1 MKNLSLTI
9 MTAVFVTLFS
19 CSPESDLNPE
29 TQVGVQ
35 FNTIQSSFSAQAI
48 NKENQLKQSATGTL
62 SFTEGYIAISKLEF
76 EAEADNDSIEIEF
89 ELEQNTLIDF
99 ATGSTTP
106 DISTI
111 SIPAGTYEE
120 VEVEIDLRE
129 DSEEP
134 AIRLFGTYTA
144 PDGVEHSIR
153 FEYNSDESFEVE
165 REGLILFTENQI
177 AIAQITFDPITWFAA
192 VSDENYVNATKDTE
206 GVIVI
211 SSTQNTEIYDV
222 VADGLDLASEVEMK
236 DEQEIEEDDDE
247 NGTDD

>member
-1 MKNLSLTI
+1 MKNLSLTFL
-9 MTAVFVTLFS
+9 TAVFLTLFS

-35 FNTIQSSFSAQAI
+35 FNTVQSSFSAQAF
-48 NKENQLKQSATGTL
+48 NKENQLKQAATGTL

-76 EAEADNDSIEIEF
+76 EAEADNDSIEVEF
-89 ELEQNTLIDF
+89 ELKQNTLIDF
-99 ATGSTTP
+99 ATGATTP

-134 AIRLFGTYTA
+134 AILLFGTYIA

-153 FEYNSDESFEVE
+153 FEYSSDESFEVE
-165 REGLILFTENQI
+165 REGVIVFAESQI

-192 VSDENYVNATKDTE
+192 VTDDNYVNATKDTE

-222 VADGLDLASEVEMK
+222 VADGLDLASDIEME
-236 DEQEIEEDDDE
+236 DEDEDDQDE
-247 NGTDD
+247 E